1 MALVNGVALLPL
13 KHRLAIRSLLL
24 AAAVQLCLIPM
35 VSADPIVTA
44 EEYALKAAFLYRFTN
59 FVQWPGDSTGQ
70 DVFQIC
76 LLGRDPF
83 GSVINELEREM
94 VQGRKIN
101 IKRMQRPGEEPDC
114 HLIFISASEIGRRQT
129 LLRVL
134 SKTEGVLTVSDMDG
148 FTKAGGVI
156 QFVKVGNRVRF
167 VINVEAADRASLKVS
182 SKLLR
187 LSRPLEEAP

>member
-13 KHRLAIRSLLL
+13 KHRLEIRSLLL

-59 FVQWPGDSTGQ
+59 FVQWPRDSASQ

-83 GSVINELEREM
+83 GAVIKELERET
-94 VQGRKIN
+94 VQGKQIRVKGI
-101 IKRMQRPGEEPDC
+101 RSPDDEPNC
-114 HLIFISASEIGRRQT
+114 HVVYISASEIRNRQRWLDRLST
-129 LLRVL
+129 LN
-134 SKTEGVLTVSDMDG
+134 GVLTVSDMEG
-148 FTKAGGVI
+148 FTRAGGVI
-156 QFVKVGNRVRF
+156 QFVQVDNRVRF
-167 VINVEAADRASLKVS
+167 AINVEAAERASLSVS